1 MTQDNNLPEFEQG
14 SVKKA
19 TQGISS
25 ADLWKCPIDRLTV
38 AEGFN
43 VRDKDDAYW
52 QRVEAIKHS
61 IIENGYMA
69 DKPIAGYVANDGEA
83 DIIIIT
89 DGHTRYDAVL
99 KAREEGHEINEVPV
113 VTKPRGTSME
123 DLTIALVTSN
133 SGEKLKPLEVAK
145 VCKRLIGYGMDEN
158 EIARRLGYTRAYV
171 LQMLDL
177 LAAPKA
183 VRDMVSSGKVSA
195 TLASQTIKKHG
206 KQAAKVLSDGVK
218 TAEAKGKTK
227 VTAKHVK
234 PKKEAVRA
242 APAPAANPFQAIADG
257 MPDVEY
263 RSAVGPTFS
272 AFVLTRSVEWMR
284 KHSLTEDMNIL
295 MLVAHLI
302 GEPVATVEAQ
312 IRETEP
318 PAATSPVQPD
328 LPLEQPTDEE
338 L

>member
-1 MTQDNNLPEFEQG
+1 MTQDKNLPEFEQG

-25 ADLWKCPIDRLTV
+25 ADLWKCPVDRLTV

-218 TAEAKGKTK
+218 TAEAKGKSK

-242 APAPAANPFQAIADG
+242 APAPAVSTDNGDILQ
-257 MPDVEY
+257 
-263 RSAVGPTFS
+263 
-272 AFVLTRSVEWMR
+272 RSVEWMR

-312 IRETEP
+312 VRESV
-318 PAATSPVQPD
+318 PATTSPVQPD
-328 LPLEQPTDEE
+328 LPPETADEE